1 MTCYDPLR
9 VYIYREGLVRF
20 ASERYQNHD
29 LASQEAKYTHL
40 TNYSINKKNEAF
52 VQNEDAEDGDSGF
65 KWSMTAFCTH
75 MEELGID
82 VSHMWA
88 KIYDIIIKSLLCIE
102 PQTKSQL
109 RRSNVHRSNCYELL
123 GYDILLDTNLT

>member
-1 MTCYDPLR
+1 M
-9 VYIYREGLVRF
+9 
-20 ASERYQNHD
+20 ASP
-29 LASQEAKYTHL
+29 EAKYTHL

-52 VQNEDAEDGDSGF
+52 VENDGDEGDSGY
-65 KWSMTAFCTH
+65 KWSMSAFCSH
-75 MEELGID
+75 LEELGID
-82 VSHMWA
+82 CSHMWA

-102 PQTKSQL
+102 PQTKTQL